1 MRATRLEVALA
12 VVAIAV
18 VGLARWAVV
27 RNAELRGEKVVWFG
41 HSAVRVPERK

>member
-1 MRATRLEVALA
+1 MRATKIEIALV

-27 RNAELRGEKVVWFG
+27 RNAELHGEKVIWFG